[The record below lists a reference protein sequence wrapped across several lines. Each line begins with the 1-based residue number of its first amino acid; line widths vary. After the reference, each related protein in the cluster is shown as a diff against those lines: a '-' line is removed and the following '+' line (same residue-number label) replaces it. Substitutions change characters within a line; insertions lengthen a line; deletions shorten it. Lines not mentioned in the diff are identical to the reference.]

1 MSSLDRWN
9 YYIHYFVHKHIK
21 NAKLNNSATN
31 QINFFPV
38 EKFTQALFQ
47 ERTKDK

>member
-1 MSSLDRWN
+1 MKLLYSL
-9 YYIHYFVHKHIK
+9 FCSQTQK

-31 QINFFPV
+31 QINVFPV